1 MAIQI
6 TDDEFSVD
14 GANVLIGYSIRTP
27 KILAPSCHSRCESK
41 GETDLIGASQTN
53 RLAAIDKKRSC
64 DQKKKHCTSHNG
76 IHEQFQNM
84 LPAIF
89 LIAKGSGLLRTPE
102 LSAALYSALLL

>member
-64 DQKKKHCTSHNG
+64 DHKNIAHLITAFTSSFKTCCL
-76 IHEQFQNM
+76 QF
-84 LPAIF
+84 
-89 LIAKGSGLLRTPE
+89 S
-102 LSAALYSALLL
+102 